1 MELVEWQ
8 NGTHFANPNF
18 KYDKYIVFA
27 MFYIEFWILFGI
39 LDMITEYYMWK
50 MIVLWRIL

>member
-8 NGTHFANPNF
+8 KGTHFANPNF

-39 LDMITEYYMWK
+39 LDMITEY
-50 MIVLWRIL
+50 